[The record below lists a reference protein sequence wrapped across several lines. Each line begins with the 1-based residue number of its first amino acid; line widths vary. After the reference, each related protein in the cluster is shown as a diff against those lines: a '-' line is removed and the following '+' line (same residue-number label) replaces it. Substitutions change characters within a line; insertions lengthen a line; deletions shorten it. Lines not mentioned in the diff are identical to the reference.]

1 VYISIT
7 VEGIDENEDT
17 ILGIDSSSVFP
28 QNIANLMNIDNEK
41 RNSVKSKK
49 RFNFLSKA
57 YELLKGNDAKIL
69 RLGDIGK

>member
-1 VYISIT
+1 MKMKIQYLES
-7 VEGIDENEDT
+7 N
-17 ILGIDSSSVFP
+17 SSSVFP

-57 YELLKGNDAKIL
+57 YELSKGNDTKIL
-69 RLGDIGK
+69 RLGNIGK